1 MRTYFQ
7 LLLLLLAF
15 HFGYAK
21 NIDPSFTESSLILE
35 TKTGKLYGSLCIP
48 NHYKKGAIVLLIAGS
63 GPTDR
68 NGNSGLTKNN
78 ALLQLAHQ
86 LADSGIASFRFDKRG
101 IGESAGA
108 IKKEEDLI
116 FDDYISDVSDWMAL
130 LKKDKRFNKLII
142 AGHSEGSLIGM
153 IAASRKTDLFI
164 SISGAGE
171 PIDQTLKRQL
181 AKQPDTIKNK
191 SYSIIDSLKQ
201 GHLVKDVPLL
211 LYSLFRPSVQPYL
224 INWFKRNPQ
233 IEVAKLKIPA
243 LIIQGNKDLQ
253 VSEDDAKMLHDA
265 SPNSKLVIIDNMNHV
280 LKTVSDEKDNYKSY
294 KDANRHLHPELIK
307 VIVGFIK
314 QHSKG

>member
-116 FDDYISDVSDWMAL
+116 FDDYISDVSDWMA
-130 LKKDKRFNKLII
+130 IYW
-142 AGHSEGSLIGM
+142 H
-153 IAASRKTDLFI
+153 
-164 SISGAGE
+164 
-171 PIDQTLKRQL
+171 Q
-181 AKQPDTIKNK
+181 
-191 SYSIIDSLKQ
+191 
-201 GHLVKDVPLL
+201 
-211 LYSLFRPSVQPYL
+211 
-224 INWFKRNPQ
+224 
-233 IEVAKLKIPA
+233 
-243 LIIQGNKDLQ
+243 
-253 VSEDDAKMLHDA
+253 
-265 SPNSKLVIIDNMNHV
+265 
-280 LKTVSDEKDNYKSY
+280 
-294 KDANRHLHPELIK
+294 
-307 VIVGFIK
+307 
-314 QHSKG
+314 